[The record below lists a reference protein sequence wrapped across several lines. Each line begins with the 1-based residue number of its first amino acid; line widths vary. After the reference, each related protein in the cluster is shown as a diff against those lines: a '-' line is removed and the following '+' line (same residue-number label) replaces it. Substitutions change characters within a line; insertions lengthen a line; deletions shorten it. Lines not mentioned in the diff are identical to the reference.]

1 MTNLIVI
8 GHGGF
13 GSAIRSTLGMLMGD
27 MPGAVYVDFNK
38 EDDLEILKKKID
50 DAVAQCGDEILFACD
65 LAGGSP
71 FRQCAM
77 LCVDQPN
84 YRAVAGLNI
93 SAFAEL
99 IINLDMGVEE
109 LAELG
114 VETARTTV
122 VRFPEKG

>member
-1 MTNLIVI
+1 MTNMIVI

-13 GSAIRSTLGMLMGD
+13 GSAIKNTLGMLMGE
-27 MPGAVYVDFNK
+27 MPGVIYVDFNK
-38 EDDLEILKKKID
+38 EDDLEVLIQKIK

-77 LCVDQPN
+77 LCIDKPK
-84 YRAVAGLNI
+84 YRAVAGLNV

-99 IINLDMGVEE
+99 VINLDMSVDE

-114 VETARTTV
+114 VETTQTTV
-122 VRFPEKG
+122 KKFPE